1 MTRDIG
7 PQYGMPVASSPAK
20 IAEQVESAGVAK
32 AAMPVGK
39 LSMVNASAKVPYLP
53 VQKCT
58 TWHDAD
64 RGVGG
69 FVALVYWM
77 IFVRREER

>member
-20 IAEQVESAGVAK
+20 IAEQIESAGVAK

-53 VQKCT
+53 V
-58 TWHDAD
+58 
-64 RGVGG
+64 
-69 FVALVYWM
+69 
-77 IFVRREER
+77 